1 MAVLSMTDIALQSAA
16 DAVPV
21 APTSGEEGNRR
32 GDIIRAAGRLFR
44 QKGYNGTTIR
54 DIADAVGMRSGSP
67 FYHFKSKHEILFS
80 VTTEGIEVMLKNLES
95 VLANEL
101 PARECFETCVITHLN
116 YLLGPGRDFAWV
128 MLYESRL
135 LEPAEREVVHRM
147 SARYEAVFSGVLDR
161 LHTNGDLADTSVVTR
176 KLILGAMNWSAQ
188 WYNEGGASDPRAI
201 AGHLC
206 NLILRKEA

>member
-1 MAVLSMTDIALQSAA
+1 MSDVVTENTTASAA
-16 DAVPV
+16 PDA
-21 APTSGEEGNRR
+21 NRR

-67 FYHFKSKHEILFS
+67 FYHFRSKHEILFC
-80 VTTEGIEVMLKNLES
+80 VTTEGIEMMLKNLEA
-95 VLANEL
+95 VLATEL
-101 PARECFETCVITHLN
+101 PARESFETCVITHLN
-116 YLLGPGRDFAWV
+116 YLLGPGHDFAWV

-147 SARYEAVFSGVLDR
+147 SARYETVFSGVLGR
-161 LHTNGDLADTSVVTR
+161 LQASGDLSDASVVTR

-188 WYNEGGASDPRAI
+188 WYNEDGASAPPAI
-201 AGHLC
+201 ARQLC
-206 NLILRKEA
+206 DLVLRKSAVS